1 MSDEKFPE
9 DPSSSIEEVLKEI
22 KKEVLQENPSDSAQE
37 RSLEALPKP
46 QEQEIENLKKV
57 LHEAD
62 AQADVSIQEVQG
74 REEPQNEQ
82 RPDVDFNENFL
93 KLEKLLKEL
102 KKQP

>member
-22 KKEVLQENPSDSAQE
+22 KKEVLQESPLGVGQE
-37 RSLEALPKP
+37 RSSEALPKP

-62 AQADVSIQEVQG
+62 TQADVFMQEAQG
-74 REEPQNEQ
+74 REEPQSEQ
-82 RPDVDFNENFL
+82 RPDIDFNENFL
-93 KLEKLLKEL
+93 KLEKLFKEL